1 MAFTIKI
8 YERNEYIYRLLRKR
22 LLDFCPDAYI
32 VNPYYDSDDSDDRFS
47 NYTRV
52 LYDPYDT
59 NEKDINSYEASP
71 LRRTE
76 DGGIIDCAKLITFL
90 RPDQTTSPF
99 SRQLT
104 GSLSAVIPFVY
115 SDVRDRFIKD
125 LSSHLSGADYNIR
138 LDFTSRLR
146 AINNKPSG
154 FNMTSL
160 LEACR
165 SKKFVPEDILKYC
178 NMDDLGFLTPGCS
191 KGYDDVYDLGIG
203 RSITLMDHAANLAH
217 STARFVNVIAVT
229 EGFKTKELP
238 ELLCNCDRVFVLLPG
253 RSTAEEIGAK
263 DLISILTKALGQERI
278 DVRYAEDILSV
289 EDHPGNGRLA
299 V

>member
-8 YERNEYIYRLLRKR
+8 YERDEYIYRHLRKR

-32 VNPYYDSDDSDDRFS
+32 VNPYFDKDDSDDRFS

-52 LYDPYDT
+52 LYEPSDV
-59 NEKDINSYEASP
+59 NENDIYPFEASP

-76 DGGIIDCAKLITFL
+76 DGGIIDCARLIRFL
-90 RPDQTTSPF
+90 TPAQNTTAF
-99 SRQLT
+99 NEQRT

-125 LSSHLSGADYNIR
+125 LSASLSESEYNIR
-138 LDFTSRLR
+138 LDFTSKLR
-146 AINNKPSG
+146 AVCNMPSDS
-154 FNMTSL
+154 NMTSL

-165 SKKFVPEDILKYC
+165 SRKFAPEDILKYC
-178 NMDDLGFLTPGCS
+178 NMDNLGFLTPGCC

-203 RSITLMDHAANLAH
+203 RSITLMDHAANLVH
-217 STARFVNVIAVT
+217 SKGRFVNVLAIT

-238 ELLCNCDRVFVLLPG
+238 ELLCNCDKVYILLPG
-253 RSTAEEIGAK
+253 RSTA
-263 DLISILTKALGQERI
+263 
-278 DVRYAEDILSV
+278 
-289 EDHPGNGRLA
+289 
-299 V
+299 